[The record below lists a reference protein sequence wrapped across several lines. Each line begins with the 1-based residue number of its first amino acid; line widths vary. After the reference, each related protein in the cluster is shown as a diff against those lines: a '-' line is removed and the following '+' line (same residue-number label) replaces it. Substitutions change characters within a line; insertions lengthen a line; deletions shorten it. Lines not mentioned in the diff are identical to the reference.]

1 VESVDL
7 RSDIAVAWIVENEE
21 GIGLLIKEDKMASGG
36 LVDVLQTIVGELRQI
51 ARSESIV
58 GAPVTIGDRTI
69 VPITKLSVGFGAG
82 GAEGSRPDKG
92 SGFGGGGG
100 GGAMIEPVAFL
111 VMDKDRVQL
120 LTTRKH
126 GVVEAVLDA
135 APDLITSIKN
145 WSEKKK
151 PAGEGS

>member
-1 VESVDL
+1 V
-7 RSDIAVAWIVENEE
+7 
-21 GIGLLIKEDKMASGG
+21 
-36 LVDVLQTIVGELRQI
+36 
-51 ARSESIV
+51 V
-58 GAPVTIGDRTI
+58 GAPVTVGDRTV

-111 VMDKDRVQL
+111 VIDKDRVQL

-126 GVVEAVLDA
+126 GAVEAVLDA
-135 APDLITSIKN
+135 APDLISSIKN
-145 WSEKKK
+145 WSEKRRSGHESSG
-151 PAGEGS
+151 A